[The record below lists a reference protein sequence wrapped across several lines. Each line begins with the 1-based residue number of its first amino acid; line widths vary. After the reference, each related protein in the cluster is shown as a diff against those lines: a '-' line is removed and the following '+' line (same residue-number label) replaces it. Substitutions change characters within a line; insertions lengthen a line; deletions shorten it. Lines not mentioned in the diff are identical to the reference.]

1 MRIDGRL
8 DEPDWQV
15 AEAATGFLQRD
26 PEEGQPATEDTE
38 VRILFDDEAIY
49 VGARM
54 WDRSPAGI
62 ARRLTRR
69 DGDSEDLADALHIGF
84 DAHHDHL
91 TGAIFSVT
99 AAGTQSDA
107 VIFNDSSDDDSW
119 DAVWESEVQVDER
132 GWTAEL
138 RIPLSQVRFQ
148 TGTTQ
153 TWGLNVVRYVQR
165 HAEEDWWALTRKN
178 ESALASR
185 FGHLTGL
192 DVRGRPHLALLP
204 YVTARGEFTG
214 DVPPDDPF
222 TDPAMAAGGL
232 GLDLKWGVTSS
243 FTVDATINPD
253 FGQVEVDPAVVNLTA
268 FETFFEEKRP
278 FFLEGADI
286 ITRFGRNGASGYM
299 GFNRANPTLFYSRRA
314 GRAPCAAGRT
324 PHAAR
329 RLSDRG

>member
-1 MRIDGRL
+1 MPLRQQGYLGNDRRQALVDRPRRVCCMSARFRYLLAAGVLATLTAAFDAQAQPTAPLEDDRPTLAARRRSAPVTIDGHL
-8 DEPDWQV
+8 DEPDWQG

-26 PEEGQPATEDTE
+26 PDEGQPATEDTK

-54 WDRSPAGI
+54 WDRTPAGI

-69 DGDSEDLADALHIGF
+69 DGDSDDLADALHVGF
-84 DAHHDHL
+84 DSRHDHL
-91 TGAIFSVT
+91 TGNIFSVT

-119 DAVWESEVQVDER
+119 DAVWESAVQIDER

-138 RIPLSQVRFQ
+138 RIPFSQLRFQ
-148 TGTTQ
+148 TGTSQ

-204 YVTARGEFTG
+204 YATVRGETTRSPIPRR
-214 DVPPDDPF
+214 PPG
-222 TDPAMAAGGL
+222 A
-232 GLDLKWGVTSS
+232 WGS
-243 FTVDATINPD
+243 I
-253 FGQVEVDPAVVNLTA
+253 
-268 FETFFEEKRP
+268 
-278 FFLEGADI
+278 
-286 ITRFGRNGASGYM
+286 
-299 GFNRANPTLFYSRRA
+299 
-314 GRAPCAAGRT
+314 
-324 PHAAR
+324 
-329 RLSDRG
+329 